1 MPDFSSLSR
10 RERQIIEILYA
21 AGGATVTQVVAELP
35 SAPSDQA
42 VRRLL
47 QILEEKGHV
56 QRRKDGREFVY
67 QPIQSKKRAGAQ
79 ALKRLLDTFFD
90 GALDQACA
98 VHLGAT
104 DSRLTDEQLSRMKE
118 LIDNARKKG
127 R

>member
-1 MPDFSSLSR
+1 MPDFSNLSR
-10 RERQIIEILYA
+10 RERQIMEILYA
-21 AGGATVTQVVAELP
+21 AGGATVMHVVADLP
-35 SAPSDQA
+35 NAPSDQA

-56 QRRKDGREFVY
+56 QRNKAGREFMY

-90 GALDQACA
+90 GAIDQACA

-104 DSRLTDEQLSRMKE
+104 DSHITDEQLRRMRE

>member
-1 MPDFSSLSR
+1 MADFSTLSR
-10 RERQIIEILYA
+10 RERQIMEILYA
-21 AGGATVTQVVAELP
+21 AGGATVMQVMAELP

-47 QILEEKGHV
+47 QILEDKGHV
-56 QRRKDGREFVY
+56 KRRKDGREFVY
-67 QPIQSKKRAGAQ
+67 RPIESRERAGQ
-79 ALKRLLDTFFD
+79 HALKRLLDTFFD
-90 GALDQACA
+90 GALDKAFA

-104 DSRLTDEQLSRMKE
+104 DSQVTDEQLGRLRE